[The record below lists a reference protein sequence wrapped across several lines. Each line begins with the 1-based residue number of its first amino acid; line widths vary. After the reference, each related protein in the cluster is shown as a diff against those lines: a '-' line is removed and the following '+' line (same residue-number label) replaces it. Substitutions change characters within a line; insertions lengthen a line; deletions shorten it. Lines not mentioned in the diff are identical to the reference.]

1 MLDPLTLAILAGV
14 GIGAGFVD
22 AIAGGGG
29 LIALPALLSAGLSPL
44 SALATNKL
52 QGAVGTFVAAFT
64 FWRGGYVK
72 IRAIIWAMAATF
84 AGAYLGSLTVKS
96 IDTSA
101 LKTLVPF
108 ALIAIALYFIF
119 APRLG
124 NDSRVS
130 RLSFVVF
137 VPLTGF
143 VVGFYDGVFGPG
155 TGSFFTIAFV
165 TLFGMGLIKASA
177 HTKMLNLTSN
187 VASLALFIPAGY
199 VVWQIGIVMAAGQIV
214 GGYIGAGTGI
224 RFGAK
229 FIRPLVIFVSVV
241 MALRLL
247 LVN

>member
-1 MLDPLTLAILAGV
+1 MFDPAILAILAGT
-14 GIGAGFVD
+14 GIIAGFVD
-22 AIAGGGG
+22 AVAGGGG
-29 LIALPALLSAGLSPL
+29 LIALPALLSAGLPPL

-52 QGAVGTFVAAFT
+52 QGAVGTSVAAFT

-72 IRAIIWAMAATF
+72 IRAILWAIAATF

-108 ALIAIALYFIF
+108 ALIAIAIYFIL
-119 APRLG
+119 APRLS
-124 NDSRVS
+124 DSKRVS
-130 RLSFVVF
+130 RLDFAIF
-137 VPLTGF
+137 VPVTGF

-187 VASLALFIPAGY
+187 IASLALFIPAGD
-199 VVWQIGIVMAAGQIV
+199 VVWQIGIAMAAGQVI
-214 GGYIGAGTGI
+214 GGYLGARVGI
-224 RFGAK
+224 RFGAR

-247 LVN
+247 LMR

>member
-1 MLDPLTLAILAGV
+1 MLDPLMLAILAAV
-14 GIGAGFVD
+14 GIVAGFVD
-22 AIAGGGG
+22 AVAGGGG

-64 FWRGGYVK
+64 FWRSGFVK
-72 IRAIIWAMAATF
+72 IRTILWAMAATF

-119 APRLG
+119 APRLSE
-124 NDSRVS
+124 NNRVS
-130 RLSFVVF
+130 RLSFVLF
-137 VPLTGF
+137 VPVTGF

-199 VVWQIGIVMAAGQIV
+199 VVWQVGIVMALGQIA
-214 GGYIGAGTGI
+214 GGYLGARTGI
-224 RFGAK
+224 RFGAR

-247 LVN
+247 LVR

>member
-1 MLDPLTLAILAGV
+1 MLDPLMLAILAAVGV
-14 GIGAGFVD
+14 IAGFVD
-22 AIAGGGG
+22 AVAGGGG

-44 SALATNKL
+44 ASLATNKL
-52 QGAVGTFVAAFT
+52 QGSVGTFVAAFT
-64 FWRGGYVK
+64 YWRGGYVK

-84 AGAYLGSLTVKS
+84 SGAYLGSLTVKS

-108 ALIAIALYFIF
+108 ALIAIAIYFVF
-119 APRLG
+119 APRLS
-124 NDSRVS
+124 DSNRAS

-137 VPLTGF
+137 VPVTGF
-143 VVGFYDGVFGPG
+143 VIGFYDGVFGPG

-187 VASLALFIPAGY
+187 VASLALFVPAGY
-199 VVWQIGIVMAAGQIV
+199 VVWQIGLAMAAGQIV
-214 GGYIGAGTGI
+214 GGYLGARVGI

-229 FIRPLVIFVSVV
+229 FIRPLVIVVSII
-241 MALRLL
+241 MAARLL
-247 LVN
+247 WPG